1 MNKLI
6 KRLSL
11 SAATLCAGFLLF
23 PAAASALTI
32 SPPLIDHQL
41 NPGDT
46 VLETIKIFNE
56 DPYQITVYPLL
67 RNFTAGEE
75 ENGEPVFLPPEVED
89 NGTGLADWISLDT
102 QPITIGP
109 KERTNLA
116 IAINV
121 PRDAEPG
128 GHYGAVIL
136 STEPPSN
143 RPGVGVSQQLGSL
156 LMVRVSGEVKEDGRI
171 AEFSITNKKV
181 WHNYLPINFMM
192 RFENSGNTH
201 LRPAGNIF
209 ITNWLG
215 RQVASLNVNPDF
227 RGVLPRSIRKFTADW
242 TKGNFSE
249 GQSELERE
257 WKNFALGPHKATVV
271 VYYGNQNK
279 MVLDELEFTVWPWR
293 LMAIG
298 GGILVLL
305 VLLLIMGF
313 KNYKKNL
320 MRQLEA
326 MAGKGKPSKSDRQKQ
341 ADMEAEL
348 RAKLEKELREKLEKE
363 MKANAGEP
371 PAAED
376 KPDDKPPTDLPPE
389 LQA

>member
-1 MNKLI
+1 MKNFF
-6 KRLSL
+6 KRLSI
-11 SAATLCAGFLLF
+11 SAATVCASLLLF

-56 DPYQITVYPLL
+56 DPFPITVYPLL

-102 QPITIGP
+102 QPLTVGA

-181 WHNYLPINFMM
+181 WHNYLPIDFKL

-209 ITNWLG
+209 VTNWLG

-227 RGVLPRSIRKFTADW
+227 RGVLPRSIRQFGAEW
-242 TKGNFSE
+242 SKGAISATD
-249 GQSELERE
+249 SELKKE
-257 WKNFALGPHKATVV
+257 WRNFALGPHKATMV
-271 VYYGNQNK
+271 VYYGNENK
-279 MVLDELEFTVWPWR
+279 MVIDELEFTVWPWR
-293 LMAIG
+293 MMAIG
-298 GGILVLL
+298 GGILILL
-305 VLLLIMGF
+305 IALLIMGMR
-313 KNYKKNL
+313 NYKKNL
-320 MRQLEA
+320 LRQLEK

-341 ADMEAEL
+341 ADLEAEL
-348 RAKLEKELREKLEKE
+348 REKLEKELREKLEKE
-363 MKANAGEP
+363 MKTNAGEL
-371 PAAED
+371 PAEEKKD
-376 KPDDKPPTDLPPE
+376 DDKPPTELPPE